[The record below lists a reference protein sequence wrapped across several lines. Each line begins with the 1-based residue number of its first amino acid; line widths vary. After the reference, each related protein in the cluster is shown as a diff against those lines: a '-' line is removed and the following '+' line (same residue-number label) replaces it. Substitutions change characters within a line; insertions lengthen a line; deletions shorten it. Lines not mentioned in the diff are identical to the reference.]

1 MSKICTCK
9 NTKCPLHPINH
20 DKGCTPCISKNLK
33 LGEIPNCFFNLV
45 IEDSEKIQDATLSGF
60 ANIVLSKMNQENNE

>member
-1 MSKICTCK
+1 MSRICTCK
-9 NTKCPLHPINH
+9 DTKCPLHPDNH

-45 IEDSEKIQDATLSGF
+45 AEEGEEIEAYSIEGF
-60 ANIVLSKMNQENNE
+60 TRMVMKKTVKK